1 MKILSVQGR
10 NFQGSDFDYELGAVT
25 LILGGNYMGKTRVA
39 KAIRLALA
47 GSLPPPIGTK
57 GIWCLA
63 GNPDSAGEMSLH
75 LGLEQGR
82 KVDWKWS
89 RDAKGKIS
97 VEGGVPP
104 DLAMPPL
111 LLEPRSF
118 FALTGAERIATI
130 FASCPGAGKDLPA
143 KIKTRLNEIQVMPA
157 KVRAAV
163 LEEVTEWV
171 DTMTG
176 SAQLVDRCK
185 VEAKIA
191 ADTAKIAAGK
201 VNGFT
206 LPASKPAD
214 VAGELEQARQALAQI
229 QVGNQTDRATKQRS
243 LDNVNNVLAAYSRK
257 YQQTPVLS
265 LLDFIGNELATVATD
280 MAKLKPTQP
289 LDDIEEELQT
299 VLEMKGNA
307 ANRIEH
313 LTATI
318 NALQTEIGDLRVAAH
333 CPKCLSAAKG
343 WQDRAVK
350 TAGAQIANLQAKLA
364 TLTTIHTDAG
374 ANATSLKGF
383 VIQMRKTE
391 SENRLQS
398 QEWADTKTALEADKE
413 AIADAIAARDSLAA
427 ELSAAAAPE
436 PNTDL
441 DRRDLKA
448 KIATLQSQQGLRQ
461 TYERDMAKREEL
473 EAELVTNQARADV
486 LKSVVKLV
494 VDEQQ
499 RATETAFSTVLAT
512 ARHFT
517 DGMLNSPLEFVEGD
531 LGRRVS
537 KLDMARPGFTAPLG
551 SWITHECFSDSEQK
565 LSYVAF
571 ACALASLAPI
581 RLIIL
586 DELATFQPD
595 KKVIVVDRLIQ
606 LVRKNIIDQA
616 ICLEPDAT
624 AYAGFKN
631 VKEVKFIQLSEK
643 TLLTKRF
650 VLSQI

>member
-10 NFQGSDFDYELGAVT
+10 NFGGTNFDYELGPVT
-25 LILGGNYMGKTRVA
+25 IVTGANYSGKTTIA

-57 GIWCLA
+57 GIWRLA
-63 GNPDSAGEMSLH
+63 GNPDSAGEMSIH

-82 KVDWKWS
+82 KVDWKWT

-163 LEEVTEWV
+163 LEEVTGWV

-185 VEAKIA
+185 TEAKSA
-191 ADTAKIAAGK
+191 ADAAKTAAGK

-214 VAGELEQARQALAQI
+214 VTAQLEQARQALAQI
-229 QVGNQTDRATKQRS
+229 QVSDKTDRAMKQKS
-243 LDNVNNVLAAYSRK
+243 LDTVNNTLAAYSRK
-257 YQQTPVLS
+257 YQQTPVSQLV
-265 LLDFIGNELATVATD
+265 DFMSHELATIATD
-280 MAKLKPTQP
+280 AAKLKPTAP
-289 LDDIEEELQT
+289 IDDIEEELQT
-299 VLEMKGNA
+299 ALEMKGDA
-307 ANRIEH
+307 ANQIEH

-318 NALQTEIGDLRVAAH
+318 EALQTEIGDLRVAAH

-343 WQDRAVK
+343 WQDRAIK
-350 TAGAQIANLQAKLA
+350 IATAQVAELQAKLA
-364 TLTTIHTDAG
+364 TIT
-374 ANATSLKGF
+374 ANHSAAVATVTKLNK
-383 VIQMRKTE
+383 IITETRKAE
-391 SENRLQS
+391 SEHRLRS
-398 QEWADTKTALEADKE
+398 QEWADTKAALEADKE
-413 AIADAIAARDSLAA
+413 AIADAIAVRDSLAA
-427 ELSAAAAPE
+427 ELSAVAE
-436 PNTDL
+436 PSPQAEA
-441 DRRDLKA
+441 DRQGLK
-448 KIATLQSQQGLRQ
+448 IRITELQSQQGLRQ
-461 TYERDMAKREEL
+461 NYERDMAKREEL

-486 LKSVVKLV
+486 LKACVNLV
-494 VDEQQ
+494 VQEQS
-499 RATETAFSTVLAT
+499 RATETAFASVLAT
-512 ARHFT
+512 AQHFT

-537 KLDMARPGFTAPLG
+537 KLDLPRPGFTAQIG
-551 SWITHECFSDSEQK
+551 SWITHETFSDSEQRIA
-565 LSYVAF
+565 YVAF
-571 ACALASLAPI
+571 ATALATTAPI
-581 RLIIL
+581 KLVIV
-586 DELATFQPD
+586 DELATLQPNR
-595 KKVIVVDRLIQ
+595 KVMFVDRLLQ
-606 LVRKNIIDQA
+606 LVRKQIIDQA
-616 ICLEPDAT
+616 ICLEPDGA
-624 AYAGFKN
+624 AYAGFEG
-631 VKEVKFIQLSEK
+631 VKEIKFISL
-643 TLLTKRF
+643 
-650 VLSQI
+650 